1 MKKLD
6 TSRYITVMS
15 NEHMSEH
22 QRRFADGLNGCRPV
36 RFYKFGGGGKSRWK
50 SKQAYAAYVDG
61 VYRVRAFWVL
71 AAIATA
77 FIVFFS
83 GCAERRDYGVQIVDR
98 PVVNVPPVMRES
110 NYYDTGSCVHA
121 TLITLLRWQG
131 KEKLASDWRRRH
143 YGGEY
148 AGALNVKMD
157 RRGIRYTSTTK
168 GDVRFLEWACRTRRG
183 CGITVK
189 GGKHMITLVHLG
201 REWAAVLDN
210 NDTSKFI
217 WIPRKKLIDEW
228 KRSYGWAVT
237 PVYSPMAPWPH

>member
-1 MKKLD
+1 MKKH
-6 TSRYITVMS
+6 V
-15 NEHMSEH
+15 
-22 QRRFADGLNGCRPV
+22 
-36 RFYKFGGGGKSRWK
+36 
-50 SKQAYAAYVDG
+50 AANKIID
-61 VYRVRAFWVL
+61 RVGQWL
-71 AAIATA
+71 LA
-77 FIVFFS
+77 FIVILAVVVFFS
-83 GCAERRDYGVQIVDR
+83 GCTERRDYGVQVVDR

-121 TLITLLRWQG
+121 TLVTLLRWQG